1 MNLTPKLRF
10 RLVPRSQRKPLLT
23 CRFPEAG
30 SHHIRLEINSP
41 DLDFDNEYRIA
52 VNVLE
57 RIGVLLKS
65 MEILATNGSK
75 EKTDFPQNCVNASH
89 VPKPSLKT

>member
-1 MNLTPKLRF
+1 M
-10 RLVPRSQRKPLLT
+10 LT

-52 VNVLE
+52 VNVLD
-57 RIGVLLKS
+57 RIGVLLIDGDPSEEWLKG
-65 MEILATNGSK
+65 E
-75 EKTDFPQNCVNASH
+75 TDFTNCLNALH
-89 VPKPSLKT
+89 RAKTELRI